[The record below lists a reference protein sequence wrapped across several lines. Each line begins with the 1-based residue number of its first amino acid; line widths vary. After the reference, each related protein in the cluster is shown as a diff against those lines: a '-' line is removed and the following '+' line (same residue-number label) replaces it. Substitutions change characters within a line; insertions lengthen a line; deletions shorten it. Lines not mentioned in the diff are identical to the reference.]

1 MDKFAKL
8 MDWGTVSLKQA
19 CCLQPVTSGT
29 RKILCVK
36 IVTVFK
42 LKGNPFFNLQLQV
55 VLGVAVVE

>member
-1 MDKFAKL
+1 

-29 RKILCVK
+29 QKILCVK
-36 IVTVFK
+36 IVAVFK